1 MGELKEAFDD
11 WLETIT
17 EEEFSKIWEDAYDKV
32 SESLDEPTHNL
43 TNE

>member
-17 EEEFSKIWEDAYDKV
+17 EEEFSNILEDTYEKV
-32 SESLDEPTHNL
+32 SDALEDSHNL